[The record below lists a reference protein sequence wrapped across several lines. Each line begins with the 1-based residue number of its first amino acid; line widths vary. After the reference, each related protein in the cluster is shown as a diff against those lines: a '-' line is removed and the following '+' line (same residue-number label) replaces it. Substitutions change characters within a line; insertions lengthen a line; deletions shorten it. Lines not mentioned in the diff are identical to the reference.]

1 MITDKELA
9 WAAGFFE
16 GEGTVSIM
24 RPTKR
29 NHGSLCVSI
38 VNTEKHLFEF
48 FQSRWGG
55 AMREMKMFGNRKA
68 HGDGFFPPA
77 RRRCI
82 WLIFRTFV
90 FGQRMKERIFLGLA
104 FQGNKWQQCTTQAT
118 NRSSKRLLE
127 MNVWFYL
134 QFRHINQRGTCTEA
148 DSFRKRD

>member
-1 MITDKELA
+1 
-9 WAAGFFE
+9 AGFFE

-38 VNTEKHLFEF
+38 VNTEKHLLEYFR
-48 FQSRWGG
+48 SRWGG
-55 AMREMKMFGNRKA
+55 VMREMKMFGNRKRA
-68 HGDGFFPPA
+68 WRWILSSRQAAVYLADIQNFAVGS
-77 RRRCI
+77 
-82 WLIFRTFV
+82 
-90 FGQRMKERIFLGLA
+90 RMKERIFLGLA
-104 FQGNKWQQCTTQAT
+104 FQGNKWHNQRWQSMEVR
-118 NRSSKRLLE
+118 NDYWN